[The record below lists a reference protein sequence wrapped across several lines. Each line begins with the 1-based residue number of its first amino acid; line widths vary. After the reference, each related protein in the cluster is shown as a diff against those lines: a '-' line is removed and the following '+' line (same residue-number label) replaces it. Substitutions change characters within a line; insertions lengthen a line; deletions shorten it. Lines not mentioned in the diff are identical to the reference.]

1 MRSLLVL
8 SALIVLSLP
17 AAADEVPEFLGDDA
31 MELMDEAPPL
41 PDNPAEPPAQAAAPA
56 GEPAEKKLK
65 PAEMRAEQLD
75 ILFAHLRRPG
85 VRSEP
90 VELKIW
96 ALWAASDSPTAEV
109 LLQQAAR
116 AIDDRAPAEA
126 LSILDR
132 LVGAYP
138 AFAEAWNKRAT
149 LYFMMKRYDQ
159 SLTDIEKVLE
169 LEPRHFGAL
178 AGKGVI
184 LERQRK
190 FSAARA
196 AYEEALAVNPTLEQV
211 KDALKELDRMEQ
223 GI

>member
-1 MRSLLVL
+1 
-8 SALIVLSLP
+8 
-17 AAADEVPEFLGDDA
+17 
-31 MELMDEAPPL
+31 MEEAPPL
-41 PDNPAEPPAQAAAPA
+41 PEAKAEAPPP
-56 GEPAEKKLK
+56 PAEKPLK
-65 PAEMRAEQLD
+65 PAEKRAEQLD

-85 VRSEP
+85 VPSDP

-132 LVGAYP
+132 LVGAFPNY
-138 AFAEAWNKRAT
+138 AEAWNKRAT
-149 LYFMMKRYDQ
+149 LYFMMKRDDQ
-159 SLTDIEKVLE
+159 ALMDIEKVLD

-184 LERQRK
+184 LERQK
-190 FSAARA
+190 KYSAARE
-196 AYEEALAVNPTLEQV
+196 AYKDALAVNPTLEQV
-211 KDALKELDRMEQ
+211 KDALKGLDRLEQ

>member
-1 MRSLLVL
+1 MRPFLVV
-8 SALIVLSLP
+8 SALLALSLP
-17 AAADEVPEFLGDDA
+17 ALAEDEPDFLTEDLPTF
-31 MELMDEAPPL
+31 MEEAPPL
-41 PDNPAEPPAQAAAPA
+41 PEATAEAPPP
-56 GEPAEKKLK
+56 PAEKPLK
-65 PAEMRAEQLD
+65 PAEKRAEQLD

-85 VRSEP
+85 VPGDP

-116 AIDDRAPAEA
+116 AIGDRAPAEA

-132 LVGAYP
+132 LVGAFPDY
-138 AFAEAWNKRAT
+138 AEAWNKRAT
-149 LYFMMKRYDQ
+149 LYFMMKRDDKA
-159 SLTDIEKVLE
+159 LEDIEKVLD

-184 LERQRK
+184 LERQK
-190 FSAARA
+190 KYSAARE
-196 AYEEALAVNPTLEQV
+196 AYKDSLAVNPTLQQV
-211 KDALKELDRMEQ
+211 KDALKALDRLER

>member
-1 MRSLLVL
+1 M
-8 SALIVLSLP
+8 SALLALSLP
-17 AAADEVPEFLGDDA
+17 AFAEDEPDFLSDDLPA
-31 MELMDEAPPL
+31 FMEEAPPL
-41 PDNPAEPPAQAAAPA
+41 PEAKAEAPPP
-56 GEPAEKKLK
+56 PVEKPLK
-65 PAEMRAEQLD
+65 PAETRAEQLD

-85 VRSEP
+85 VPSDP

-132 LVGAYP
+132 LVGAFPDY
-138 AFAEAWNKRAT
+138 AEAWNKRAT
-149 LYFMMKRYDQ
+149 LYFMMKRDDQ
-159 SLTDIEKVLE
+159 ALKDIEKVLD

-184 LERQRK
+184 LERQK
-190 FSAARA
+190 KYSAARA
-196 AYEEALAVNPTLEQV
+196 AYEDALAVNPTLEQV
-211 KDALKELDRMEQ
+211 KDALKALDRLEQ